1 LPKDLGMMLR
11 LTNVRKSFGDIVA
24 VDGLSLEL
32 AKGEVFGLLGPNG
45 AGKSTT
51 IAMAVG
57 LLPPDAGTVEL
68 DDGRSP
74 LQPATRMRIGVAPQQ
89 IALYDELS
97 ADENLSFFGKL
108 YGLDGKAL
116 NDRVSEM
123 LTLTGLAERRRDRVK
138 GFSGGM
144 KRRLNLGAA
153 VLHRPPLVLLD
164 EPTAGVDPQS
174 RNAIFEMIHT
184 LTGDGATI
192 LYTTHYMEEAQKLC
206 DRVGIIDHGKL
217 LALGTVDELI
227 GSHGG
232 KSLVTIQEVVPGDG
246 VEEIRERTV
255 ATLDPAAEAV
265 ALLKSAN
272 VRGIKVDRPDLETV
286 FLALTGRSLRD

>member
-1 LPKDLGMMLR
+1 MMLR
-11 LTNVRKSFGDIVA
+11 LTNVRKTFGDIVA

-57 LLPPDAGTVEL
+57 LLPPDSGTVEL

-74 LQPATRMRIGVAPQQ
+74 LSPAARARIGVAPQQ
-89 IALYDELS
+89 IALYDELT
-97 ADENLSFFGKL
+97 AEENLMFFGRL
-108 YGLDGKAL
+108 YGLAGSAL
-116 NDRVSEM
+116 TDRVTE
-123 LTLTGLAERRRDRVK
+123 LLALTGLLERRRDRVK

-174 RNAIFEMIHT
+174 RHAIFEIIRT
-184 LTGDGATI
+184 LTADGATI

-232 KSLVTIQEVVPGDG
+232 KSLVTVQEVVTTDG
-246 VEEIRERTV
+246 AEEIRERTI
-255 ATLDPAAEAV
+255 ATLDPAAETA
-265 ALLKSAN
+265 AQLKNSN
-272 VRGIKVDRPDLETV
+272 VRGVRVDRPDLETV